1 MKLFTAI
8 YDDARLLRHFLR
20 HYDSAGVAE
29 FYIATSAAC
38 ATEAKAVVGDYN
50 VRLFEQFDVH
60 DSWVGGNGAVTEM
73 RRLLQTENEWS
84 IIVDL
89 DEFIEFSADI
99 EHIVSAA
106 ENEGANVVRG
116 IMYDRFTA
124 DGRLADFNSDSDLS
138 KLYPVRARFI
148 AHVMRGADYKGVVV
162 KGQLRGAIAHHRFVG
177 EKVASTILEIAHYK
191 WNTRTIARVEHA
203 YTELVKRGAP
213 WAVEYR
219 RILDHYEQHGRMA
232 WEEFGGE
239 LIELAR
245 PQKVDMR

>member
-1 MKLFTAI
+1 MKLFMAI

-20 HYDSAGVAE
+20 HYDSAGVTE
-29 FYIATSAAC
+29 FYIAISGEC
-38 ATEAKAVVGDYN
+38 ASEAKAAVADYN

-60 DSWVGGNGAVTEM
+60 DSSLGGNAAVTEM
-73 RRLLQTENEWS
+73 RRLHQTENEWI

-89 DEFIEFSADI
+89 DEFIEFSAEI
-99 EHIVSAA
+99 EQIVSAA

-124 DGRLADFNSDSDLS
+124 DGRLADFNPDSDLS

-148 AHVMRGADYKGVVV
+148 AHVMRGADYKGVLV
-162 KGQLRGAIAHHRFVG
+162 KGQLRGAAAHHCFVG

-191 WNTRTIARVEHA
+191 WNTRTIARLERA
-203 YTELVKRGAP
+203 YTELVKRGIP
-213 WAVEYR
+213 WAIEYR
-219 RILDHYEQHGRMA
+219 RILDHYKQHGRMA

-239 LIELAR
+239 LVELANF
-245 PQKVDMR
+245 PN

>member
-20 HYDSAGVAE
+20 HYDSAGVTE

-38 ATEAKAVVGDYN
+38 ASEVKAVVSDYN
-50 VRLFEQFDVH
+50 VGLFEQFDVQ
-60 DSWVGGNGAVTEM
+60 DSSLGGNAAVTEM
-73 RRLLQTENEWS
+73 RRLHQAENEWS

-99 EHIVSAA
+99 EHIISAA

-124 DGRLADFNSDSDLS
+124 DGRLADFNPDSDLS

-148 AHVMRGADYKGVVV
+148 AHVMRGADYKGVFV
-162 KGQLRGAIAHHRFVG
+162 KGQLKSKVAHHSFVG

-191 WNTRTIARVEHA
+191 WNTRTIARLEHT
-203 YTELVKRGAP
+203 YTELVKRGIP

-219 RILDHYEQHGRMA
+219 RILDHYQQHGRMA

-239 LIELAR
+239 LIGPDR
-245 PQKVDMR
+245 PQK

>member
-8 YDDARLLRHFLR
+8 YNDARLLRHFLR
-20 HYDSAGVAE
+20 HYDSAGVTE
-29 FYIATSAAC
+29 FYIATSAEC
-38 ATEAKAVVGDYN
+38 TSEAKAVVGDYN
-50 VRLFEQFDVH
+50 VGLFEQFDVH
-60 DSWVGGNGAVTEM
+60 DSLIGGNAAVTEM
-73 RRLLQTENEWS
+73 RRLHQAENEWS

-99 EHIVSAA
+99 EHIISAV

-138 KLYPVRARFI
+138 KLYPIRARFI
-148 AHVMRGADYKGVVV
+148 AHVMQGADYKGVLV
-162 KGQLRGAIAHHRFVG
+162 KGQLRAAIAHHHFVG

-203 YTELVKRGAP
+203 YREVKNRGIP
-213 WAVEYR
+213 WAIEYR
-219 RILDHYEQHGRMA
+219 RILDHYQQHGRMA

-239 LIELAR
+239 LIGPDR
-245 PQKVDMR
+245 PQK